1 MNKIL
6 TNKDKSN
13 NMKPPTDDEI
23 RKEVY
28 SETFNE
34 VNDDIEWFIKGM
46 IYMRDKWEKSL
57 KDE

>member
-1 MNKIL
+1 
-6 TNKDKSN
+6 
-13 NMKPPTDDEI
+13 MKPPTDDEI